1 MENYNIV
8 PFSNIKKVLPIL
20 NKISLLG
27 GLSQS
32 EISQVFSLSEW
43 KSFNKNEII
52 FKKGDSPNYIYII
65 ISGQIKLYI
74 SNSNVEYEFL
84 DFTVGDCLG
93 EASLISIE
101 PHGGTAICQKKTE
114 CIMISRKTLFNL
126 HKNYPT
132 LFSKIILNIAR
143 ELARRLHKNTDIL
156 AKYMSLHSNIN

>member
-8 PFSNIKKVLPIL
+8 PFNNIKKVLPIL

-74 SNSNVEYEFL
+74 SNSN
-84 DFTVGDCLG
+84 
-93 EASLISIE
+93 I
-101 PHGGTAICQKKTE
+101 
-114 CIMISRKTLFNL
+114 R
-126 HKNYPT
+126 
-132 LFSKIILNIAR
+132 II
-143 ELARRLHKNTDIL
+143 K
-156 AKYMSLHSNIN
+156 